1 MKPTHYILIAV
12 AVLLVAFDIV
22 VATTGI
28 MPTISEVAWGVA
40 GQHPVVPFL
49 AGVVAGHLWWQ
60 R

>member
-12 AVLLVAFDIV
+12 AASLIAFDIV
-22 VATTGI
+22 VACTGWL
-28 MPTISEVAWGVA
+28 PTISEVAWQTA

-60 R
+60 K